1 MSQLNDAKF
10 ETLRT
15 AGFTGVVNDMLLP
28 FYKLHGATANSL
40 QDAEREFLFAQGA
53 ALANVNDMWFE
64 LLGGLGFEGSLN
76 DRLLLFWL
84 AGADPDANNIYV
96 NFELAGGDPPTAHT
110 IGFGT
115 APHSIDA
122 IGDGFFEFHSN
133 TDGSLAR
140 TYLNYELAVNNPA
153 LTVGNTYRMSVECE
167 NISGNNYGVAL
178 NMASLVN
185 ITIGNANTQSLANQ
199 TLRLFSEFVI
209 DAGGYVANIRFGTG
223 TTSNNVTEMKFRRPK
238 IVDLGIV

>member
-10 ETLRT
+10 ATLRANGLIGT
-15 AGFTGVVNDMLLP
+15 VNDMLVP
-28 FYKLHGATANSL
+28 FYQLGGAVSNHI
-40 QDAEREFLFAQGA
+40 QDAAYEFLVAQGA
-53 ALANVNDMWFE
+53 TPANINDMWFE
-64 LLGGLGFEGSLN
+64 LLGSLNFEGSLN
-76 DRLLLFWL
+76 DRMLAFWL
-84 AGADPDANNIYV
+84 AGGDPDANNIYV
-96 NFELAGGDPPTAHT
+96 NFELAGGDPPTSHT

-115 APHSIDA
+115 APHSIDS

-153 LTVGNTYRMSVECE
+153 LTVGNNYRMSVECE

-185 ITIGNANTQSLANQ
+185 ITLGLASTQSPANQ
-199 TLRLFSEFVI
+199 TVRLFSEFVV

-238 IVDLGIV
+238 LIDLGVA